1 MLLPPTM
8 VFEDFNEAEIV
19 DHLEHDYMKDLAL
32 LAIKF
37 GTMIGAIEDIEEV
50 HVSELDG

>member
-1 MLLPPTM
+1 M
-8 VFEDFNEAEIV
+8 VLEDFNGAEIM
-19 DHLEHDYMKDLAL
+19 DHLEHEYMGDLAL